1 MYGTHSRLQAQ
12 VLLDVFGQDI
22 IDFAMS
28 RYGLFLSGGRI
39 VVDIVASAVSQK
51 NTALLLYLADQFA
64 ALHSAISLVL

>member
-1 MYGTHSRLQAQ
+1 
-12 VLLDVFGQDI
+12 
-22 IDFAMS
+22 MS

-39 VVDIVASAVSQK
+39 VVNIVASAMSQK

>member
-1 MYGTHSRLQAQ
+1 
-12 VLLDVFGQDI
+12 
-22 IDFAMS
+22 MS

-39 VVDIVASAVSQK
+39 VVNIVASAMSRE